1 MMAST
6 DDPFSAEALSGVPF
20 AEKWELLKP
29 VIEQLYLKENMKLPQ
44 LRQVLRER
52 YDFDAR

>member
-1 MMAST
+1 MAST
-6 DDPFSAEALSGVPF
+6 VHPLSADALSAVSF

-44 LRQVLRER
+44 LQQVLRDR
-52 YDFDAR
+52 YGFDAK